1 MSTLLEDIRALQ
13 ERLSRELGLQFQ
25 IDIKAHTTEQEISK
39 ETALRVGEIAA
50 EFTGGIIGV
59 YGNCVHVETRDS
71 GITFGLFYD
80 EPAEKSAE
88 KIA

>member
-1 MSTLLEDIRALQ
+1 MSTLKEDIQALQ
-13 ERLSRELGLQFQ
+13 QRLNRELGLQFQ
-25 IDIKAHTTEQEISK
+25 IDIKAHTSDQVISK
-39 ETALRVGEIAA
+39 ESALRVGEIAA

-80 EPAEKSAE
+80 ELAEKSTE
-88 KIA
+88 KIV